1 MKRIMSMRCL
11 RKFVSLVAIAAI
23 GIVPLLSVGCNDQSG
38 GATPTGQ
45 TASASPKTDGAP
57 APAAK
62 KIKKEKKKKPATTTA
77 ESGSTTGA
85 GVTPPVK

>member
-1 MKRIMSMRCL
+1 MKRIMPMRCL
-11 RKFVSLVAIAAI
+11 RKFVSLVTIAAI

-38 GATPTGQ
+38 GAAPTGQ
-45 TASASPKTDGAP
+45 TVSAPPKTDGAP
-57 APAAK
+57 APDVK
-62 KIKKEKKKKPATTTA
+62 KKKEKKKKPATTTA

>member
-1 MKRIMSMRCL
+1 MKRIMPMRCL
-11 RKFVSLVAIAAI
+11 RKFVSLVTIAAI

-38 GATPTGQ
+38 GAAPTGQ
-45 TASASPKTDGAP
+45 TVSAPPKTDGAP
-57 APAAK
+57 APANK
-62 KIKKEKKKKPATTTA
+62 KLKKEKKKKPATTTA